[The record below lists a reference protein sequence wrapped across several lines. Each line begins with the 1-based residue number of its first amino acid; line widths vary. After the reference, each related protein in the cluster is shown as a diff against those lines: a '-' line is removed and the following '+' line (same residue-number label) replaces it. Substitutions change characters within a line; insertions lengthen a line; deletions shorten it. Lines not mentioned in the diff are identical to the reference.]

1 MAITKTTSL
10 HRLEVIKAAD
20 SSADA
25 GNNAAHPV
33 LSVVYL
39 DSFDDAEDST
49 LPVSTRRGK
58 TITKYVEDGGAATDY
73 SGEDALVVTVADA
86 IWA

>member
-25 GNNAAHPV
+25 GNNAAYPV

-49 LPVSTRRGK
+49 LPVSTR
-58 TITKYVEDGGAATDY
+58 
-73 SGEDALVVTVADA
+73 
-86 IWA
+86 

>member
-49 LPVSTRRGK
+49 LPVSTR
-58 TITKYVEDGGAATDY
+58 
-73 SGEDALVVTVADA
+73 
-86 IWA
+86 